1 MADNFE
7 MNDGNVVDGEKVE
20 VPPEQ
25 QHVTPQQL
33 VLMAVESHFQAKRS
47 RAVANLNNYMNSA
60 VGVGEHPDI
69 VEECIKLVESVDQ
82 AESVLQTLG
91 RIIQ

>member
-20 VPPEQ
+20 VPQEQ
-25 QHVTPQQL
+25 QPVTPQQL

-47 RAVANLNNYMNSA
+47 RAVANLNNYMSSA

-69 VEECIKLVESVDQ
+69 VEECIKLVETVDN

>member
-20 VPPEQ
+20 VPAEQ
-25 QHVTPQQL
+25 KPVTPQQL
-33 VLMAVESHFQAKRS
+33 GLMAVESHFQAKSS